1 MSVPVLKLPFL
12 SEDGIRSSS
21 ALAAE
26 PDWLLGVRLDALAQ
40 VTALPAET
48 NQLFTTYLDLRAARF
63 DAIRLETPVAGH
75 DADAQARDGRS
86 ADAAVPPAGMAALVE
101 IRGGRVMRRLL
112 GTEARRAAVTIDEFA
127 TVLRTRPELLRPHLE
142 GNATLP
148 AGDAFAQVARA
159 ASSLGVLIHLPTG
172 ARLQEPIVVRWL
184 APEPGQGAVTRTLI
198 VLEDGAQARILEEQL
213 PAEDTEVVLAPAS
226 AAAAQRLWWGTTE
239 VVLGDGASLEVA
251 ALQDFGM
258 DTLAFVNRH
267 ATLGADAHLRWALAS
282 VGAQLHKSRIDNI
295 LVGRGSSVH
304 QAEIGFGS
312 GSQLFD
318 LTSYTR
324 HIGEDTTGDLLSK
337 GVFTDRSRGYIKGLI
352 EIQRSARGTD
362 SFLGEFGMLLT
373 KKARSVT
380 IPSLEIDP
388 PNVRRASH
396 SSSVGPIDEAQIF
409 YLMSRGLDRETARKS
424 IVLAFL
430 EPVVA
435 RIPVIEAQDL
445 LRGLLEAKWPRVSTE
460 SAPAAA

>member
-12 SEDGIRSSS
+12 TEDGIRSTSTR
-21 ALAAE
+21 AGE
-26 PDWLLGVRLDALAQ
+26 PSWLLDVRMDALAQ

-48 NQLFTTYLDLRAARF
+48 NQLFTPYLDLRAARF
-63 DAIRLETPVAGH
+63 DAIQLESPAAGAVV
-75 DADAQARDGRS
+75 DAETA
-86 ADAAVPPAGMAALVE
+86 PPEGIAALVE
-101 IRGGRVMRRLL
+101 LHGGRLARRVL
-112 GTEARRAAVTIDEFA
+112 GPEARRAGVTIDTFE
-127 TVLRTRPELLRPHLE
+127 TVLRERPELLRAHLE
-142 GNATLP
+142 GTTTLP

-159 ASSLGVLIHLPTG
+159 ASSLGVLIHLPAG
-172 ARLQEPIVVRWL
+172 ARLEAPIVVRWL
-184 APEPGQGAVTRTLI
+184 APEPGQGVVTRTLI
-198 VLEDGAQARILEEQL
+198 VLEDGARARILEEQL
-213 PAEDTEVVLAPAS
+213 PGDGGAPDE
-226 AAAAQRLWWGTTE
+226 AQRLWWGTTE

-295 LVGRGSSVH
+295 LVGRGSSVQ

-380 IPSLEIDP
+380 IPSLEIDQ
-388 PNVRRASH
+388 PNVRRAMH
-396 SSSVGPIDEAQIF
+396 SSSVGPIDEGQIF

-435 RIPVIEAQDL
+435 RIPVVEAQDL

-460 SAPAAA
+460 STPAAA

>member
-12 SEDGIRSSS
+12 SEDGVRISS
-21 ALAAE
+21 ARAAE
-26 PDWLLGVRLDALAQ
+26 PSWLLDVRMDALAQ

-48 NQLFTTYLDLRAARF
+48 NQLFTPYLDLRAAQF
-63 DAIRLETPVAGH
+63 DAIQLESPAEGAVV
-75 DADAQARDGRS
+75 DAQA
-86 ADAAVPPAGMAALVE
+86 PPPEGIAALVE
-101 IRGGRVMRRLL
+101 IRGGQVTRRVL
-112 GTEARRAAVTIDEFA
+112 GPEAQRAGVIIDTFE
-127 TVLRTRPELLRPHLE
+127 TVLRERPELLRAHLE
-142 GNATLP
+142 GTATLP

-159 ASSLGVLIHLPTG
+159 ASSLGVLIHLPAG
-172 ARLQEPIVVRWL
+172 ARLEAPIVVRWL
-184 APEPGQGAVTRTLI
+184 APEPGQGVVTRTLI
-198 VLEDGAQARILEEQL
+198 VLEDGARARILEEQL
-213 PAEDTEVVLAPAS
+213 PGDGGSGATAPEE
-226 AAAAQRLWWGTTE
+226 AQRLWWGTTE

-295 LVGRGSSVH
+295 LEGRGSSVQ

-362 SFLGEFGMLLT
+362 SFLGEFGMILT

-380 IPSLEIDP
+380 IPSLEIDQ
-388 PNVRRASH
+388 PNVRRAMH
-396 SSSVGPIDEAQIF
+396 SSSVGPIDEGQIF

-435 RIPVIEAQDL
+435 RIPVVEAQDL